1 MTPHRAA
8 PRRAAQNSPATGA
21 ATGASA
27 PPRIALIAAV
37 AANGV
42 IGAGNKLPWRLPE
55 DLKRFRALTLG
66 HAVIMGRKTWESLPR
81 ALPGRQNIVVTRQHG
96 YAAAGADTA
105 SSFAAALGC
114 VRLPEPVFCIG
125 GGEIYRAALP
135 FATTL
140 HLTEIA
146 REFRRRRAVSAV
158 RPQRL
163 AGDRARSPPA
173 GPAGRIRLRVRHLRA
188 RISRGLTP
196 GRGNVSA
203 TSACAVRA
211 ARRVPSAAACR

>member
-8 PRRAAQNSPATGA
+8 PRRAAQNSPATGT
-21 ATGASA
+21 ATGAPA
-27 PPRIALIAAV
+27 PLRIALIAAV

-42 IGAGNKLPWRLPE
+42 IGAGNQLPWRLPE

-81 ALPGRQNIVVTRQHG
+81 ALPERQNIIVTRQHG
-96 YAAAGADTA
+96 YAAGGADTA
-105 SSFAAALGC
+105 PSFAAALGC
-114 VRLPEPVFCIG
+114 VRMPEPVFCIG

-146 REFRRRRAVSAV
+146 RDFD
-158 RPQRL
+158 
-163 AGDRARSPPA
+163 GDARFPPFERNDWRERAREVHAPDQ
-173 GPAGRIRLRVRHLRA
+173 
-188 RISRGLTP
+188 P
-196 GRGNVSA
+196 GGFAYAYVTYERD
-203 TSACAVRA
+203 
-211 ARRVPSAAACR
+211 AAAA